1 MKKADI
7 KNLSAEDIK
16 NKLTETRADFNKL
29 KMSHS
34 ISPIEN
40 PIQIRDMRKTIARL
54 ETELT
59 LKQQKNFN
67 LSWIEI

>member
-7 KNLSAEDIK
+7 KNLSAGDIK
-16 NKLTETRADFNKL
+16 NQLTEVKADFAKMKL
-29 KMSHS
+29 SHS

-40 PIQIRDMRKTIARL
+40 PILIKDLRRTIARL

-59 LKQQKNFN
+59 LKQQ
-67 LSWIEI
+67 S

>member
-7 KNLSAEDIK
+7 KNLSAGDIK
-16 NKLTETRADFNKL
+16 NQLASLKADYTKMKLAHR
-29 KMSHS
+29 

-40 PIQIRDMRKTIARL
+40 PIQIRDLRRTIARL

-59 LKQQKNFN
+59 NKQ
-67 LSWIEI
+67 

>member
-7 KNLSAEDIK
+7 KNLSAGDLQA
-16 NKLTETRADFNKL
+16 KLAETKADFNKL
-29 KMSHS
+29 KLSHS
-34 ISPIEN
+34 VSPIEN

-59 LKQQKNFN
+59 LKQQ
-67 LSWIEI
+67 

>member
-7 KNLSAEDIK
+7 KNLSAGDIQ
-16 NKLTETRADFNKL
+16 NKLTEVKADFNKL

-40 PIQIRDMRKTIARL
+40 PIQIRDMRKKIASL
-54 ETELT
+54 ETELK
-59 LKQQKNFN
+59 LKQQ
-67 LSWIEI
+67 

>member
-7 KNLSAEDIK
+7 KNLSAEDIQI
-16 NKLTETRADFNKL
+16 KLAETRSDFNKL
-29 KMSHS
+29 KISHS

-59 LKQQKNFN
+59 LKQQ
-67 LSWIEI
+67 

>member
-7 KNLSAEDIK
+7 KNLSEGDIK
-16 NKLTETRADFNKL
+16 NKLAETRADLQKL
-29 KMSHS
+29 KLAHK

-40 PIQIRDMRKTIARL
+40 PIQIRDLRKTIARL

-59 LKQQKNFN
+59 LKQQ
-67 LSWIEI
+67 

>member
-40 PIQIRDMRKTIARL
+40 PIQFRDMRKTIARL

-59 LKQQKNFN
+59 LQQQ
-67 LSWIEI
+67 